1 MNNNETE
8 QLRTLTST
16 VSRLEKV
23 AAALERRVIQ
33 LENQNKK
40 MYSALSAAKQ
50 RISTLTSS
58 LDSVR
63 AQVNRH

>member
-1 MNNNETE
+1 MNNTETE
-8 QLRTLTST
+8 QLRTLIST
-16 VSRLEKV
+16 VNRLEKV
-23 AAALERRVIQ
+23 ATALERRVIQ

-50 RISTLTSS
+50 RIGTLTSS